1 MRLGVL
7 VGLLLLVLLGSVWG
21 CSSPRS
27 TEPVTKAGSP
37 FERLKKPG
45 Q

>member
-1 MRLGVL
+1 MRWGVL
-7 VGLLLLVLLGSVWG
+7 VGLLMVVLLGGVWG

-27 TEPVTKAGSP
+27 TEPVTKAGLP
-37 FERLKKPG
+37 FDRLKKPG